1 MTQEIIRVLRNCS
14 RHLPWKEV
22 CTHVETYCSRMQ
34 FSGYDK
40 RFRTQV
46 VQSALSAY
54 DKMLEKDAKGEEPLY
69 RPRDWKRVERAKCRR
84 AKKGE
89 WFKGGEQGNETVIF
103 VPATPGGELKRRYQ
117 EVIRAAKVKVG
128 VSEVPGANLKKRL
141 QKSDPFKERK
151 CNDSEKCMVCGD
163 GKGGMCRRD
172 GVTYEIMCKGC
183 DGKYVGETSRN
194 AFTRSLEHK
203 ADLRKK
209 NAKSPLHL
217 HNIEKHEPTSAPGF
231 EMRVTGVFGG
241 DATKRQVRESVL
253 IQKMEEEN
261 LINRRDEWRQVKLPR
276 ILLSLT

>member
-1 MTQEIIRVLRNCS
+1 MPWKDKRTILTQEIIRVLRNCS

-103 VPATPGGELKRRYQ
+103 VPAT
-117 EVIRAAKVKVG
+117 IR
-128 VSEVPGANLKKRL
+128 
-141 QKSDPFKERK
+141 
-151 CNDSEKCMVCGD
+151 
-163 GKGGMCRRD
+163 
-172 GVTYEIMCKGC
+172 
-183 DGKYVGETSRN
+183 
-194 AFTRSLEHK
+194 
-203 ADLRKK
+203 
-209 NAKSPLHL
+209 
-217 HNIEKHEPTSAPGF
+217 
-231 EMRVTGVFGG
+231 
-241 DATKRQVRESVL
+241 
-253 IQKMEEEN
+253 
-261 LINRRDEWRQVKLPR
+261 
-276 ILLSLT
+276 